1 MDDFILYPGDVI
13 LCPAAELLA
22 VIGEYQLFLNQSIGY
37 GRLNEATL
45 WNLLVVAFKAAVLIR
60 KTFNVRLHVSMKLP
74 ISELPLDP
82 VHNCRQCFS
91 NILFWECACTY
102 TCN

>member
-1 MDDFILYPGDVI
+1 MDCSVNVGL
-13 LCPAAELLA
+13 AELLA
-22 VIGEYQLFLNQSIGY
+22 VVREYQLFLHQSIGY

-60 KTFNVRLHVSMKLP
+60 KLLMFCLHVSIKLP

-82 VHNCRQCFS
+82 IRNCRQ
-91 NILFWECACTY
+91 
-102 TCN
+102 